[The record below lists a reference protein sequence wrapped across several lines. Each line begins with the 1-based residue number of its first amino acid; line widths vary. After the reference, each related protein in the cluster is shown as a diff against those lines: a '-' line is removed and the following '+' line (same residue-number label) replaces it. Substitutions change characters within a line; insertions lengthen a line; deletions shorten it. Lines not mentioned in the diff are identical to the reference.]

1 MNLSILRLKKE
12 FEDIGIPEFCIVKF
26 NNESLIDN
34 LESQFDKEL
43 AEKKLSKNINTSE
56 ISNNFI
62 VALKPEEGIWKNK
75 ILQFLIKVPKDYPF
89 KPPKV
94 KCLNKIL
101 HPNIDGTGNVCINII
116 REDWKPT
123 FTISIVI
130 CGILNLLVEPTNIDP
145 LNQFASFLF
154 ESRFSL
160 FIAINRVL
168 FN

>member
-1 MNLSILRLKKE
+1 MDVSIIRLRKE
-12 FEDIGIPEFCIVKF
+12 FEDIGLPEFCLVRF
-26 NNESLIDN
+26 NSESLIEN
-34 LESQFDKEL
+34 LELYFDKKIS
-43 AEKKLSKNINTSE
+43 EKNPLKYINNSE
-56 ISNNFI
+56 VSNNFI
-62 VALKPEEGIWKNK
+62 VALKPEEGIWKDK
-75 ILQFLIKVPKDYPF
+75 ILQFLIKVPKEYPF

-101 HPNIDGTGNVCINII
+101 HPNIDNTGNVCINII

-145 LNQFASFLF
+145 LNQFASYLF

-168 FN
+168 YK